1 MESLIYAHTTMEHVW
16 EYPRPPAVRP
26 SARIV
31 RIELAGRQL
40 ARSGRALRVLETSH
54 PPTIY
59 VPRDDTEPPLLS
71 DSDRG
76 ATVCEFKG
84 RARYLDAIIDG
95 RRFEEVGW
103 FYPDPSPGY
112 ESLRDHIAFYPGR
125 VDGAWLG
132 DELVA
137 SQAGSFYGGWIT
149 VDLVGPFKGAPGTLG
164 W

>member
-1 MESLIYAHTTMEHVW
+1 MQSLIYAQDTMENVW

-26 SARIV
+26 SELVV
-31 RIELAGRQL
+31 RIELAAHRL
-40 ARSGRALRVLETSH
+40 ARSERAVRVLETSH

-59 VPRDDTEPPLLS
+59 VPRDDIEMSLLT
-71 DSDRG
+71 DSARG
-76 ATVCEFKG
+76 TTFCEFKG
-84 RARYLDAIIDG
+84 HARYVDAVIEG

-103 FYPDPSPGY
+103 FYPDPTPGY

-132 DELVA
+132 DERVQ
-137 SQAGSFYGGWIT
+137 SQVGSFYGGWIT
-149 VDLVGPFKGAPGTLG
+149 SDLVGPFKGAPGTLG